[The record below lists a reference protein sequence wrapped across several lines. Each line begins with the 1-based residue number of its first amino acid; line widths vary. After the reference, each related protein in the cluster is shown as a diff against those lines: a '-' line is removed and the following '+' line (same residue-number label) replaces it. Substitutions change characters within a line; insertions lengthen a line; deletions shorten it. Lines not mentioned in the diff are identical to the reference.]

1 MDPLDL
7 IKRGTQGVM
16 RFAGSIPGYK
26 AYKSLPP
33 VVRTFIN
40 PVTSAVPTGG
50 SLRSFAK
57 GATAGILGDLVISN
71 LAKQVLNKDQ
81 QDAIDSWLIGTSMIP
96 GGPITKTLGYEILRP
111 RGFGGAA
118 EDEKIGAMT
127 RDFAAKVAAQQQ
139 KRTTSAS
146 TPGAP
151 TAQTYTPAPPAL
163 NPVPTQAP
171 TQAPTQG
178 GAVAIEVQP
187 YTASAAPTVQGRVQA
202 RPTWVDSASA
212 PEGVPL
218 AAFYEAQN
226 KRAAEIGAEELLRRM
241 KAVAPSNTM
250 SDANYMSWAGAN
262 PGLAY
267 REVLKREARR

>member
-1 MDPLDL
+1 
-7 IKRGTQGVM
+7 M

-33 VVRTFIN
+33 VVKTFIN

-50 SLRSFAK
+50 LLRSFAK

-81 QDAIDSWLIGTSMIP
+81 ADAVDSWLVGTSMIP
-96 GGPITKTLGYEILRP
+96 GGPVTKLLGYEILRP
-111 RGFGGAA
+111 RGFGGKA
-118 EDEKIGAMT
+118 EDDKIGAMT
-127 RDFAAKVAAQQQ
+127 RDFAAKVAAQQRQ
-139 KRTTSAS
+139 RTASAS
-146 TPGAP
+146 TSGAP
-151 TAQTYTPAPPAL
+151 ASQKSAPAAPAA
-163 NPVPTQAP
+163 NPVQA
-171 TQAPTQG
+171 QAPTQG

-187 YTASAAPTVQGRVQA
+187 YVANAAPAVQGSVQA
-202 RPTWVDSASA
+202 RPTWVDSVSA

-226 KRAAEIGAEELLRRM
+226 KRAAEIGAAELLRRM
-241 KAVAPSNTM
+241 KAVAPSSTM
-250 SDANYMSWAGAN
+250 SDENYTSWAAAN

-267 REVLKREARR
+267 REVLKQEARR